1 MNKRPL
7 IVQWL
12 SSKIFYGGLILVSIS
27 LFGAVAYD
35 YRQYLHTKDVIV
47 IEAAD
52 SNAVQL
58 SDSDMTEVVSHG
70 LPMNDYVW
78 RGLEIVPPDKWSED
92 DNVTVFPRPF
102 VDLDTIQSYGMDY
115 GEVETLIDSETAESA
130 EEAEQILNEKFSTD
144 KVKAEVDSELIE
156 PDNEVISSEV
166 IDAPAGDST
175 NDSGWHANVFVD
187 DGSGSVTVKT
197 DKDSKVPGSKDKV
210 ESTGS
215 SDSTST
221 AVSRQISW
229 SSISSMFGTDKI
241 VGSLTVPKL
250 GTTAKPIRWG
260 AQSQINKGICMY
272 ELFDPLG
279 VKNGT
284 TMLAAHNYNPNWQIG
299 KLSIGDRAY
308 IETDYG
314 KFIYEVY
321 KTTINNEGRANYWF
335 NLPYYGS
342 NPNDLVFM
350 TCYPFDSDGSNG
362 QRYLVYLKKISGPSV
377 SGKSA
382 VRAMYP
388 TFQQWMANS

>member
-1 MNKRPL
+1 MSKRPL
-7 IVQWL
+7 IAQWL
-12 SSKIFYGGLILVSIS
+12 SSKIFYGGLIVVSLS

-35 YRQYLHTKDVIV
+35 YRGYLRDSQNIIV
-47 IEAAD
+47 IEAVD
-52 SNAVQL
+52 SNDVQL
-58 SDSDMTEVVSHG
+58 SERDVTEVVSHG

-92 DNVTVFPRPF
+92 NNVTVFPKPF

-115 GEVETLIDSETAESA
+115 GKVEELIDSEGTAGA
-130 EEAEQILNEKFSTD
+130 EEAEEILNEKFSEEVEVASD
-144 KVKAEVDSELIE
+144 DSAFAEIESEIVNPEDSQS
-156 PDNEVISSEV
+156 D
-166 IDAPAGDST
+166 D
-175 NDSGWHANVFVD
+175 WHASVFVD
-187 DGSGSVTVKT
+187 DGSTGS
-197 DKDSKVPGSKDKV
+197 PGSGESSIKVDKLNKQPSQQTDNKKSEV
-210 ESTGS
+210 S
-215 SDSTST
+215 SSSSKS
-221 AVSRQISW
+221 VSW
-229 SSISSMFGTDKI
+229 SSISGKFGTDRI

-260 AQSQINKGICMY
+260 AQTQINKGICMY

-314 KFIYEVY
+314 NFIYEVY
-321 KTTINNEGRANYWF
+321 RTTINYEGRDSYWF
-335 NLPYYGS
+335 EMPYYGS

-377 SGKSA
+377 TGKSA
-382 VRAMYP
+382 IRSQYQ
-388 TFQQWMANS
+388 TFQQWMKNS